1 MRPLVLVADSDP
13 FALALLEEAC
23 AAEGCEVMTALDG
36 ADALAAIA
44 REAPALVIAACAL
57 GGISGTEILRIV
69 RRDAELRVIAVLL
82 AGERVDASDS
92 ARVIPPCH
100 GGPVGHVPRETH
112 LAREAS
118 GEITTCAFD
127 DAPDDADPD
136 GWLARP
142 YRVVEVQARVRELL
156 DTRLERRRR
165 ARESETVRRVGTRA
179 QWKLALEHEAER
191 AIRHRAPLGC
201 VLLDSPAPERDAR
214 TLAELLRVVDEV
226 FVLDERH
233 VGVLL
238 PETPAHA
245 LPVVE
250 ARIREALPSARLAT
264 AALPDDAS
272 DPEGLERQATHRL
285 IAS

>member
-44 REAPALVIAACAL
+44 REAPALVIAAREL

-69 RRDAELRVIAVLL
+69 RRDPELRVIAVLL
-82 AGERVDASDS
+82 AGERVDASS
-92 ARVIPPCH
+92 GQTPPTH
-100 GGPVGHVPRETH
+100 RDGH
-112 LAREAS
+112 LAREAHVTHEAS
-118 GEITTCAFD
+118 GEIATAAFD

-201 VLLDSPAPERDAR
+201 VLVDSPAPERDAR

-226 FVLDERH
+226 FVLDERR

-250 ARIREALPSARLAT
+250 ARIREALPSARLAM

>member
-44 REAPALVIAACAL
+44 REAPALVIAACEL
-57 GGISGTEILRIV
+57 DGISGTEILRIV

-82 AGERVDASDS
+82 AGERVDASRDS
-92 ARVIPPCH
+92 AQRNPAGQVD
-100 GGPVGHVPRETH
+100 VARQAHVTH
-112 LAREAS
+112 EAS
-118 GEITTCAFD
+118 GEIATAAFD
-127 DAPDDADPD
+127 DTHADSDPD

-201 VLLDSPAPERDAR
+201 VLVDSSAPEHDAR

-226 FVLDERH
+226 FVLDERR

-238 PETPAHA
+238 PETPAQA

-250 ARIREALPSARLAT
+250 ARIREALPSARVAM

-272 DPEGLERQATHRL
+272 DPEGLERQVTRRL
-285 IAS
+285 LAS

>member
-44 REAPALVIAACAL
+44 REAPALVIAAREL
-57 GGISGTEILRIV
+57 GGISGTEVLRIV
-69 RRDAELRVIAVLL
+69 RRDPELRVIAVLL
-82 AGERVDASDS
+82 AGERGDASRDS
-92 ARVIPPCH
+92 RTSADLADRPA
-100 GGPVGHVPRETH
+100 GAGEGHTH
-112 LAREAS
+112 EAS
-118 GEITTCAFD
+118 GEIATGALNDAHD
-127 DAPDDADPD
+127 DSDPD
-136 GWLARP
+136 AWLARP

-201 VLLDSPAPERDAR
+201 VLVDSPAPERDAR
-214 TLAELLRVVDEV
+214 ALAELLRVVDEV
-226 FVLDERH
+226 FVLDDRR

-238 PETPAHA
+238 PETPAYA

-250 ARIREALPSARLAT
+250 ARIRDALPSARLAM

-272 DPEGLERQATHRL
+272 DPEGLERQATRRL
-285 IAS
+285 LAT

>member
-44 REAPALVIAACAL
+44 REAPALVIAACEL

-82 AGERVDASDS
+82 AGERAPTAREASL
-92 ARVIPPCH
+92 H
-100 GGPVGHVPRETH
+100 
-112 LAREAS
+112 EAS
-118 GEITTCAFD
+118 GEIATGAAD
-127 DAPDDADPD
+127 DVTDDADAD

-201 VLLDSPAPERDAR
+201 VLVDSLAPERDAR

-226 FVLDERH
+226 FVLDDRR
-233 VGVLL
+233 VAVLL

-250 ARIREALPSARLAT
+250 ARIREALPTARLAM
-264 AALPDDAS
+264 AALPDDAG
-272 DPEGLERQATHRL
+272 DPEGLERQVTRRL
-285 IAS
+285 LAS

>member
-44 REAPALVIAACAL
+44 REAPALVIAAREL
-57 GGISGTEILRIV
+57 DGISGPEILRIV
-69 RRDAELRVIAVLL
+69 RRDPELRVIAVLV
-82 AGERVDASDS
+82 AGERVDADRESQPD
-92 ARVIPPCH
+92 AD
-100 GGPVGHVPRETH
+100 PVAQHAGVTH
-112 LAREAS
+112 EAS
-118 GEITTCAFD
+118 GEIATDASD
-127 DAPDDADPD
+127 DREDSEPD

-201 VLLDSPAPERDAR
+201 VLVDSPAPERDAR

-226 FVLDERH
+226 FVLDDRR

-250 ARIREALPSARLAT
+250 ARIREALPSARLAM

-272 DPEGLERQATHRL
+272 DPEGLERQATRRL

>member
-44 REAPALVIAACAL
+44 REAPALVIAAREL

-69 RRDAELRVIAVLL
+69 RRDPELRVIAVLL
-82 AGERVDASDS
+82 AGERVDASRDS
-92 ARVIPPCH
+92 ARTPPRH
-100 GGPVGHVPRETH
+100 RDGRVAREAHVTH
-112 LAREAS
+112 EAS
-118 GEITTCAFD
+118 GEIATAAFD

-201 VLLDSPAPERDAR
+201 VLVDSPAPERDAR

-226 FVLDERH
+226 FVLDERR

-250 ARIREALPSARLAT
+250 ARIREALPSARLAM

-272 DPEGLERQATHRL
+272 DPEGLERQATRRL

>member
-44 REAPALVIAACAL
+44 REAPALVIAAREL

-82 AGERVDASDS
+82 AGERVDASRDS
-92 ARVIPPCH
+92 GQTAPSRDGHFAREA
-100 GGPVGHVPRETH
+100 HVTH
-112 LAREAS
+112 EAS
-118 GEITTCAFD
+118 GEIATAAFD

-201 VLLDSPAPERDAR
+201 VLVDSPTPERDAR

-226 FVLDERH
+226 FVLDERR

-250 ARIREALPSARLAT
+250 ARIREALPSARLAM

-272 DPEGLERQATHRL
+272 DPEGLERQAAHRL

>member
-13 FALALLEEAC
+13 FALTLLEEAC

-44 REAPALVIAACAL
+44 REAPALVIAAREL

-69 RRDAELRVIAVLL
+69 RRDPELRVIAVLL
-82 AGERVDASDS
+82 AGERADATRDS
-92 ARVIPPCH
+92 AQTSPTRH
-100 GGPVGHVPRETH
+100 ADHVARDVTH
-112 LAREAS
+112 EAS
-118 GEITTCAFD
+118 GEIATGAFEDEHD
-127 DAPDDADPD
+127 DSAPN

-201 VLLDSPAPERDAR
+201 VLVDSTAPERDAR

-226 FVLDERH
+226 FVLDERR

-250 ARIREALPSARLAT
+250 ARIREALPSARLAM

>member
-13 FALALLEEAC
+13 FALGLLEEAC

-44 REAPALVIAACAL
+44 REAPALVIAACEL

-82 AGERVDASDS
+82 AGERVEASDV
-92 ARVIPPCH
+92 AHDTRDTDV
-100 GGPVGHVPRETH
+100 TH
-112 LAREAS
+112 EAS
-118 GEITTCAFD
+118 GEIATGASND
-127 DAPDDADPD
+127 LEDSDAD

-201 VLLDSPAPERDAR
+201 VLVESPAPERDAR

-226 FVLDERH
+226 FVLDDRR

-250 ARIREALPSARLAT
+250 ARIREALPTARLAM
-264 AALPDDAS
+264 AALPDDAG
-272 DPEGLERQATHRL
+272 DPEGLERQVTRRL
-285 IAS
+285 LAS

>member
-44 REAPALVIAACAL
+44 REAPALVIAAREL
-57 GGISGTEILRIV
+57 EGISGVEILRIV
-69 RRDAELRVIAVLL
+69 RRDPELRVIAVLL
-82 AGERVDASDS
+82 AGERVDARDS
-92 ARVIPPCH
+92 VQMNPD
-100 GGPVGHVPRETH
+100 PVGQHADVARETYVTH
-112 LAREAS
+112 EAS
-118 GEITTCAFD
+118 GEIATGALDARD
-127 DAPDDADPD
+127 DSDPD

-201 VLLDSPAPERDAR
+201 VLVDSPAPERDAR
-214 TLAELLRVVDEV
+214 MLAELLRVVDEV
-226 FVLDERH
+226 FVLDERR

-250 ARIREALPSARLAT
+250 ARIREALPSARLAM

-272 DPEGLERQATHRL
+272 DPEGLERQATRRL